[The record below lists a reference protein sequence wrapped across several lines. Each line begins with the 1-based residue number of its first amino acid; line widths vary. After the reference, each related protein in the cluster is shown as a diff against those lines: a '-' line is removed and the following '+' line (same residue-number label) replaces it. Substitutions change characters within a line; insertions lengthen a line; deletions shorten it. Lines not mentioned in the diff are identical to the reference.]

1 MKTLLLLR
9 GAPGAGK
16 STFIKENNLEQYTLE
31 ADKFRTLISSPELDI
46 TGKFNI
52 TQHQDGKAWEL
63 LFLALENRMKNGDFT
78 VVDATHNNPRMFS
91 KYKALK
97 EKYGYQV
104 YYLDI
109 KVSLEELLKRNKSRE
124 LLKQIPEEAVTR
136 LHALVENTE
145 PQNFAKKIE
154 SINEILNYIT
164 WDYSKEYN
172 KVIVMG
178 ETRGCYEPL
187 KELLNNNE
195 LDSKTKYIFTGNY
208 FNKGLQNKEILE
220 FIYKNHKNKNVTLL
234 EGNYDKY
241 FKMYASDNKSIDEIK
256 QELSERFNKSEY
268 SKSFVTNVLE
278 DLLKYYTEEELKKKL
293 RSIARKMILACPF
306 EFHNHKYIVSH
317 GGIPFVPNM
326 TLIPGK
332 QLIYGLG
339 QDVEIDKEFEKN
351 FLNNKTQGFSQI
363 HSNYF
368 TNSTE
373 HSICLT
379 DVDNIESG
387 GNFKAIVLTSNQ
399 TESILIKNK
408 MINPLAISS
417 KFEEKEDVWWNE
429 TKNELTNE
437 ILKNKYI
444 KIKNIKE
451 LNLYSLNFTSKAFYK
466 KAWNSLTTK
475 ARGLYVDKDSGEV
488 MMRSY
493 NKFFNLNEVS
503 ETDEKKLHQTLEF
516 PIKCYYKYNGF
527 LGIAS
532 TINDEFILAS
542 KSVTY
547 GDYKDYFQEIFDTL
561 TEDEKN
567 QFKELSKKYNCSFT
581 FEVENIK
588 DKHII
593 DFTENRLILLDA
605 IPNSY
610 EFNGIDIDREFS
622 NKVIS
627 QIKITSQN
635 LIKKELLAEFNSF
648 EELKDYVRKHT
659 NDRNIEGLVIED
671 SKGFMFKIKYNYYR
685 SLKELRGVL
694 FKVSSSYDTG
704 IPYGA
709 FRNEIQVK
717 FAYWLAKNKTREEI
731 KNSHI
736 IELFK
741 EYEEFQGK
749 KVL

>member
-1 MKTLLLLR
+1 
-9 GAPGAGK
+9 
-16 STFIKENNLEQYTLE
+16 
-31 ADKFRTLISSPELDI
+31 
-46 TGKFNI
+46 
-52 TQHQDGKAWEL
+52 
-63 LFLALENRMKNGDFT
+63 
-78 VVDATHNNPRMFS
+78 
-91 KYKALK
+91 
-97 EKYGYQV
+97 
-104 YYLDI
+104 
-109 KVSLEELLKRNKSRE
+109 
-124 LLKQIPEEAVTR
+124 
-136 LHALVENTE
+136 
-145 PQNFAKKIE
+145 
-154 SINEILNYIT
+154 
-164 WDYSKEYN
+164 
-172 KVIVMG
+172 
-178 ETRGCYEPL
+178 
-187 KELLNNNE
+187 
-195 LDSKTKYIFTGNY
+195 
-208 FNKGLQNKEILE
+208 
-220 FIYKNHKNKNVTLL
+220 
-234 EGNYDKY
+234 
-241 FKMYASDNKSIDEIK
+241 MYAFDKKSIDEIK

-306 EFHNHKYIVSH
+306 KFHNHKYIVSH

-339 QDVEIDKEFEKN
+339 KDIEIDKEFEKN
-351 FLNNKTQGFSQI
+351 FLKNKTQGFSQI

-379 DVDNIESG
+379 DIDKIESG
-387 GNFKAIVLTSNQ
+387 GCLKAVILTPNQ
-399 TESILIKNK
+399 TESILIKNE
-408 MINPLAISS
+408 MINPIAVNP

-429 TKNELTNE
+429 TKNELTNK

-444 KIKNIKE
+444 KIKNLKE

-466 KAWNSLTTK
+466 KFWDTFTTK

-493 NKFFNLNEVS
+493 NKFFNLNEVP
-503 ETDEKKLHQTLEF
+503 ETDEKKLSQTLAF
-516 PIKCYYKYNGF
+516 PIKCYHKYNGF

-561 TEDEKN
+561 TEKEKN

-593 DFTENRLILLDA
+593 DFKENRLILLDA

-610 EFNGIDIDREFS
+610 DFNGIDIDREFS
-622 NKVIS
+622 NKVIN
-627 QIKITSQN
+627 QIKITSKN
-635 LIKKELLAEFNSF
+635 LIKKELLVEFNSF
-648 EELKDYVRKHT
+648 KELKDYVRKHT
-659 NDRNIEGLVIED
+659 NDRNIEGLVVED

-704 IPYGA
+704 IPYGT

-717 FAYWLAKNKTREEI
+717 FAYWLAKNKTKDEI

-736 IELFK
+736 IDLFN

>member
-31 ADKFRTLISSPELDI
+31 ADKFRTLISSPELDV

-52 TQHQDGKAWEL
+52 TQRQDGKAWEL

-97 EKYGYQV
+97 EEYGYQV

-109 KVSLEELLKRNKSRE
+109 KVPLDKLLKRNKTRE
-124 LLKQIPEEAVTR
+124 LLKQIPEDVVTR

-154 SINEILNYIT
+154 SIDEILNYHT
-164 WDYSKEYN
+164 WNFSNEFE
-172 KVIVMG
+172 KVVVIG
-178 ETRGCYEPL
+178 ELKGCYEPL
-187 KELLNNNE
+187 KELLNNN
-195 LDSKTKYIFTGNY
+195 LNANTKYIFTGNL
-208 FNKGLQNKEILE
+208 FNKGLQNKEILD
-220 FIYKNHKNKNVTLL
+220 FIFKNCKNKNVTIL

-241 FKMYASDNKSIDEIK
+241 IKKYAFDKKTIEEIK
-256 QELSERFNKSEY
+256 EEVSSKINQSEY
-268 SKSFVTNVLE
+268 SKSFVSNVLE
-278 DLLKYYTEEELKKKL
+278 DLLKYYEEDKLKEML
-293 RSIARKMILACPF
+293 RTISRKMILACPF
-306 EFHNHKYIVSH
+306 EFYNHKYFVCH
-317 GGIPFVPNM
+317 GGIPFIPNM
-326 TLIPGK
+326 TMIPGK

-339 QDVEIDKEFEKN
+339 KDVEINKEFENN
-351 FLNNKTQGFSQI
+351 FLKNKTQGFSQI

-379 DVDNIESG
+379 DVNNIESG
-387 GNFKAIVLTSNQ
+387 GILKALVITKDKTEIVA
-399 TESILIKNK
+399 IKNNI
-408 MINPLAISS
+408 INPLATFSES
-417 KFEEKEDVWWNE
+417 KEKEDIWWNE
-429 TKNELTNE
+429 TRNELTNQ

-444 KIKNIKE
+444 KIKNLQE

-466 KAWNSLTTK
+466 KAWNSITTK

-488 MMRSY
+488 MIRSY
-493 NKFFNLNEVS
+493 NKFFNLNEAP
-503 ETDEKKLHQTLEF
+503 ETDEKKLPQTLAF

-532 TINDEFILAS
+532 TINDEFVLAS

-561 TEDEKN
+561 TEEEKN

-593 DFTENRLILLDA
+593 DFKENRLILLDA

-627 QIKITSQN
+627 QMKITSKN

-659 NDRNIEGLVIED
+659 NDRNIEGLVVED

-704 IPYGA
+704 IPYGS

-741 EYEEFQGK
+741 EYENFVGEK
-749 KVL
+749 IL